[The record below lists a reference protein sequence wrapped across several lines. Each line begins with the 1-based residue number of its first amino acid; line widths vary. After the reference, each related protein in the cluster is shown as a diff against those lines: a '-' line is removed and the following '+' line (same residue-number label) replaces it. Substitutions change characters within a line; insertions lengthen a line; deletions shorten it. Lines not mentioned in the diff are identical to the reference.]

1 MSLDTKKIDGNPKYC
16 HPPTREGD
24 LCKPTR
30 YKDDFVKTKLL
41 IHNTTACNQKH
52 KNSQH
57 KYDICNIS
65 DATVDKKY
73 TCKLMLYAY
82 S

>member
-1 MSLDTKKIDGNPKYC
+1 MTVMSLDTKKIDGNPKYC

-41 IHNTTACNQKH
+41 IHNTTAYN
-52 KNSQH
+52 
-57 KYDICNIS
+57 
-65 DATVDKKY
+65 
-73 TCKLMLYAY
+73 
-82 S
+82 